1 MTVKK
6 SHMRCCVLPLVSLGV
21 FLLFKVL
28 FLQVGFNPQRVL
40 RKRNKALRKIRK
52 MLKKGELQVTPVCKA
67 IPPGG
72 GGGGGMGLSNLA

>member
-1 MTVKK
+1 M
-6 SHMRCCVLPLVSLGV
+6 GV

-28 FLQVGFNPQRVL
+28 FLQVGFNPLRVL

-67 IPPGG
+67 TPPKRVKQPAPW
-72 GGGGGMGLSNLA
+72 LEVAENCLTASCLN